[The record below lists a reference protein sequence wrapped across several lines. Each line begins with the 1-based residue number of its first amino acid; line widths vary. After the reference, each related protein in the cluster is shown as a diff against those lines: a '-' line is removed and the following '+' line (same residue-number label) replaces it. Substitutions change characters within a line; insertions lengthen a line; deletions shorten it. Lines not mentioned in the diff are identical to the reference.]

1 MLGALLALGLAAVG
15 GASGGAAGAQPQ
27 EPQELAFAPEWIPA
41 PAVGP
46 APRAWTDQNCNRC
59 HQPDSFSHPVDVVPS
74 MHVPANLP
82 LHDGRI
88 VCTTCHDS
96 TDADL
101 HARARRRHDGLLRGA
116 AAGPAFC
123 AQCHDPAG
131 TSRASMHAGMLGQ
144 AHLRWPQNAPHP
156 ADGNSRLC
164 LSCHDGAIARGI
176 GTAAVAAQG
185 PRRAASSSHPVD
197 IDYRVNPIRDGV
209 IDRSISFTPAAQLDG
224 RVRLFQGQVA
234 CASCHN
240 LYNAQ
245 PGRLVMSNLR
255 SSLCLSC
262 HVDLR

>member
-1 MLGALLALGLAAVG
+1 VLVATLTFGLAAVCG
-15 GASGGAAGAQPQ
+15 VSGGAAGAQPQ
-27 EPQELAFAPEWIPA
+27 EPVSLAFAPELIPA
-41 PAVGP
+41 PAVAA
-46 APRAWTDQNCNRC
+46 APRPWTDQNCNRC
-59 HQPDSFSHPVDVVPS
+59 HRPDSFSHPVNVVPS

-88 VCTTCHDS
+88 VCTTCHDN

-101 HARARRRHDGLLRGA
+101 HAQARRRHDGLLRGA

-164 LSCHDGAIARGI
+164 LSCHDGAIASGI
-176 GTAAVAAQG
+176 GSAAQDPG
-185 PRRAASSSHPVD
+185 HALTGSHPVD
-197 IDYRVNPIRDGV
+197 IDYRVNPIRHGT